1 MRSSG
6 AQRGQILALSLNE
19 PLGFGFSPGMLEAI
33 IDPECRLWPLKIQ
46 GLQPQ
51 ASEWPEVQEAEE

>member
-19 PLGFGFSPGMLEAI
+19 PLGMGFSPGMLEAI
-33 IDPECRLWPLKIQ
+33 IGPECRLLPLKIQ
-46 GLQPQ
+46 
-51 ASEWPEVQEAEE
+51 ASKWPGVQEAEE